1 MLTIL
6 ASSETNNLFN
16 WTWAPS
22 VLIGFG
28 LWTIAYIIL
37 TRSTRRP
44 DDNEFQPST
53 WQQISFHTA
62 TLVATVALISPLDHL
77 GDDYLFSAHMV
88 QHLLLM
94 FVSAPLWLVGVP
106 GWLLESLVPAWLR
119 RFGHWLTRPL
129 TAYVVFAFTMIGWH
143 IPVFY
148 NLALTHDW
156 VHILEHLN
164 YMAAA
169 VIGWWPIAGPNVDF
183 APKPVPP
190 LRIVY
195 NFLLLLPF
203 TALAAALTFVEVPLY
218 PFYTI
223 APRIL
228 GLSVMA
234 DQQLGGL
241 IMWVPTHMIFLLT
254 ISITFFQWFEHLGN
268 AGDTVSAH
276 TST

>member
-1 MLTIL
+1 MPTIL
-6 ASSETNNLFN
+6 TNSESANLFS

-28 LWTIAYIIL
+28 VWTIAYVFL
-37 TRSTRRP
+37 TRTKHRLDSEKSRP
-44 DDNEFQPST
+44 TP

-62 TLVATVALISPLDHL
+62 TLVAIIALISPLDHL

-94 FVSAPLWLVGVP
+94 FISAPLWLIGTP
-106 GWLLESLVPAWLR
+106 GWLLESLVPSWLHN
-119 RFGHWLTRPL
+119 FAYWLTRPL
-129 TAYVVFAFTMIGWH
+129 TAYIIFALSMTGWH
-143 IPVFY
+143 VPLFY
-148 NLALTHDW
+148 NLALEHDW
-156 VHILEHLN
+156 IHISEHLN
-164 YMAAA
+164 YMVAA
-169 VIGWWPIAGPNVDF
+169 VIGWWPIAGPKVSY
-183 APKPVPP
+183 APKPAPP
-190 LRIVY
+190 LRMIY

-203 TALAAALTFVEVPLY
+203 TALAAALTFSEM
-218 PFYTI
+218 PFYPYYTS

-228 GLSVMA
+228 GLSVLA

-254 ISITFFQWFEHLGN
+254 ISIVFFQWFEELGN
-268 AGDTVSAH
+268 AGDSISAH